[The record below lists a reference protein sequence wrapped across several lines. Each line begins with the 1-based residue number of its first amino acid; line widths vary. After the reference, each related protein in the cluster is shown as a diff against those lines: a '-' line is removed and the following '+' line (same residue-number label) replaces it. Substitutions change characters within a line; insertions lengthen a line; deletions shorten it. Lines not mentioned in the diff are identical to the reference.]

1 MECGHKCAHEDWFMR
16 VREGEHVHINVLSC
30 VHERVRVC
38 MCLPSFMV
46 GARTNQLAVRDGDS
60 GGIVGGG
67 MA

>member
-1 MECGHKCAHEDWFMR
+1 MR

-38 MCLPSFMV
+38 MCLPSFTV